1 MLLMRMYLLI
11 GVKMLL
17 KKWFS
22 EKEASLKSS
31 NKLKTNDKNRDK
43 NTPTTLFERDL
54 QANRDFFASNNTSLN
69 YNNVIPL
76 RSNKLANEQDEKKR
90 VQDISKKIANNF
102 VKTAEAA
109 GCPEFW
115 SWYCLL
121 FYVQQRMV
129 FNINYLDYRSNVES
143 VEKQVIRN
151 YKTYTFKE
159 CPELSEDNIG
169 ITKEK
174 KNEKE
179 KTIH

>member
-1 MLLMRMYLLI
+1 MCMNLLI
-11 GVKMLL
+11 GLKMLL
-17 KKWFS
+17 KRLFN
-22 EKEASLKSS
+22 EKKGTLDSS
-31 NKLKTNDKNRDK
+31 SDHKINNKNKDKI
-43 NTPTTLFERDL
+43 TPTTLFERDV
-54 QANRDFFASNNTSLN
+54 QANRDFFASNKTSLN
-69 YNNVIPL
+69 YGNVFPL
-76 RSNKLANEQDEKKR
+76 KPNKLANEQDEKKR
-90 VQDISKKIANNF
+90 VQDISKQIANNF

-151 YKTYTFKE
+151 YKKYTFKE

>member
-69 YNNVIPL
+69 YNNVIL
-76 RSNKLANEQDEKKR
+76 
-90 VQDISKKIANNF
+90 
-102 VKTAEAA
+102 
-109 GCPEFW
+109 
-115 SWYCLL
+115 
-121 FYVQQRMV
+121 
-129 FNINYLDYRSNVES
+129 
-143 VEKQVIRN
+143 
-151 YKTYTFKE
+151 
-159 CPELSEDNIG
+159 
-169 ITKEK
+169 
-174 KNEKE
+174 
-179 KTIH
+179 

>member
-1 MLLMRMYLLI
+1 MCMNLLI
-11 GVKMLL
+11 GLKMLL
-17 KKWFS
+17 KRLFN
-22 EKEASLKSS
+22 EKEGTLDSS
-31 NKLKTNDKNRDK
+31 SDHKINNKNKDKI
-43 NTPTTLFERDL
+43 TPTTLFERNA
-54 QANRDFFASNNTSLN
+54 QANQVFFESNNTSSN
-69 YNNVIPL
+69 YGNVIPL
-76 RSNKLANEQDEKKR
+76 RPNKLANEQDEKKR
-90 VQDISKKIANNF
+90 VQDISKQIANNF

-151 YKTYTFKE
+151 YKKYTFKE